1 MHFKRLSKRLGL
13 IGLTAALAM
22 IGNAA
27 VAEDGCG
34 DFQALSGKIVGMS
47 LIDHTVFAN
56 PGMGAAIS
64 FAGDDGIMT
73 YYRYDLGLNRISDRA
88 LVLATERSV
97 EELGAVIGMMKGRIV
112 RVRQSGEIHT
122 VNEVD
127 VHDIVVISSHG
138 EWASINILGIGSDG
152 RCLHKIRY
160 TPNMSGVGM
169 DGRNA
174 EGLLTFERFERV
186 LDAMAPYFCRDTC
199 LTEM

>member
-1 MHFKRLSKRLGL
+1 MHFKRLSKGLGL
-13 IGLTAALAM
+13 VGLAAGLMMA
-22 IGNAA
+22 AHPA

-34 DFQALSGKIVGMS
+34 DFQALSGTIAGMS

-97 EELGAVIGMMKGRIV
+97 EELGAVIGLMQGRIV

-127 VHDIVVISSHG
+127 VHDVVVISTHG
-138 EWASINILGIGSDG
+138 DWASVNILGIGSDG

-160 TPNMSGVGM
+160 TPNMSGVGSN
-169 DGRNA
+169 GRNA
-174 EGLLTFERFERV
+174 EGLLAFERFERV
-186 LDAMAPYFCRDTC
+186 LDAMAPYFCRETC